1 MSNLLV
7 SRRSSCLVAVIACV
21 GISASA
27 HADRYRTTQQDFGG
41 VGLLQTPTAR
51 MAPEGSFS
59 FNANRTSPYSRYSIS
74 MQPLPWLEGTLR
86 YVSVSNRRYSNVEEF
101 SGDQSFKDK
110 AFDFKFRLLQ
120 ESYWAPE
127 VALGFR
133 DLAGTGLFSSEF
145 LVANKR
151 FYDLDFSLGV
161 AWGYIGNR
169 GDFSNPFSVLGDDY
183 DTRDAA
189 TVGTGGDFSI
199 DNYFRGDPSLFGGVE
214 YQTFWEP
221 LRLKVELDGN
231 DYQSEPLTNNQDQDS
246 PINFGAVYRLSKGI
260 DLSLGWERGNTAM
273 FGITLH
279 SNLKSD
285 PFPAKLL
292 DPPPERRQP
301 LPAGVSAQSV
311 DWANVS
317 DRLRDNAGFEVEKI
331 EVKDRELIVTGEQ
344 TTFRNQAQGL
354 GRASRILDNSTG
366 EGTYDW
372 YTLVNKPRGIA
383 VSEASI
389 DADRLRDLEQNR
401 IDEQDMRR
409 STVLATPSVLD
420 TELLHTEPLDKFTYG
435 LSLGYNQNVGGPDG
449 FILYQLLARLSGEYR
464 FKRNQWLHASV
475 AADLINNFDKF
486 RVTGPSEL
494 PRVRT
499 NIREYLTSSDVILE
513 NFQYTHTQRLNQ
525 DLYAMGYGGML
536 ESMFGGLG
544 GEVLYR
550 PAGDNWALGVDA
562 NWVRQRGFRQD
573 FSFREYSTL
582 TGHVTAYMQTNF
594 YNVLAKA
601 SAGRYLAG
609 DIGGTLDLS
618 RRFNNGITVGAYAT
632 QTNVSSE
639 EFGEG
644 SFDKGIY
651 FTFPFDAFFARSSQ
665 SQGTIGWNPLTRDGG
680 AKLSRFYQLYDLT
693 RDSDT
698 NRFNDGFNSLR
709 D

>member
-1 MSNLLV
+1 MSNASLTRHKYLT
-7 SRRSSCLVAVIACV
+7 LAVIASL
-21 GISASA
+21 GLSSNAY
-27 HADRYRTTQQDFGG
+27 ADRYRTTQHDFGG

-51 MAPEGSFS
+51 MAPEGTFS

-74 MQPLPWLEGTLR
+74 VQPLPWMEGTLR
-86 YVSVSNRRYSNVEEF
+86 YVAVSNRRYSQVENF
-101 SGDQSFKDK
+101 SGDQSYKDK
-110 AFDFKFRLLQ
+110 GFDFKFRLLK
-120 ESYWAPE
+120 EDYWKPE
-127 VALGFR
+127 LAVGFR
-133 DLAGTGLFSSEF
+133 DVGGTGLFASEF

-151 FYDLDFSLGV
+151 YYDLDFSLGM
-161 AWGYIGNR
+161 AWGYIGNKADI
-169 GDFSNPFSVLGDDY
+169 GNPFNILGSSYED
-183 DTRDAA
+183 RDAA
-189 TVGTGGDFSI
+189 TAGGEFSI
-199 DNYFRGDPSLFGGVE
+199 DSYFRGDPALFGGVE
-214 YQTFWEP
+214 YQTPWNP
-221 LRLKVELDGN
+221 LKLKMEFEGN
-231 DYQSEPLTNNQDQDS
+231 DYKSEPLANNQTQDS
-246 PINFGAVYRLSKGI
+246 SINLGMVYRLTNGI
-260 DLSLGWERGNTAM
+260 DLTVGWERGNTAM

-292 DPPPERRQP
+292 DPPPERREP
-301 LPAGVSAQSV
+301 LPAGVSAQAV

-317 DRLRDNAGFEVEKI
+317 DRLRDNAGFEVETI

-344 TTFRNQAQGL
+344 KTFRNQAQGL
-354 GRASRILDNSTG
+354 GRASRVLDNSTG

-372 YTLVNKPRGIA
+372 YTLVNKPRGMA

-389 DADRLRDLEQNR
+389 DAGRLRDLEQNR
-401 IDEQDMRR
+401 IDEQAMRR
-409 STVLATPSVLD
+409 STVLASPSVVGSD
-420 TELLHTEPLDKFTYG
+420 LLHQEPLEKFSYG
-435 LSLGYNQNVGGPDG
+435 VSLGYNQNVGGPDG
-449 FILYQLLARLSGEYR
+449 FILYQLLGRLTSEYR
-464 FKRNQWLHASV
+464 FERNQWLHASL
-475 AADLINNFDKF
+475 AANLINNFDKF

-513 NFQYTHTQRLNQ
+513 NFQYTHTKRLDR

-536 ESMFGGLG
+536 ESMFGGVG

-550 PAGDNWALGVDA
+550 PSGDNWAIGVDA

-573 FSFREYSTL
+573 FSFRDYSTL
-582 TGHVTAYMQTNF
+582 TGHFTAYLQTNF

-632 QTNVSSE
+632 QTDVSSE

-680 AKLSRFYQLYDLT
+680 AKLSRFYSLYDLT
-693 RDSDT
+693 EASNTD
-698 NRFNDGFNSLR
+698 RFNDGFNALR

>member
-1 MSNLLV
+1 MSNVILRSVYLV
-7 SRRSSCLVAVIACV
+7 PVLIAGLALPTSV
-21 GISASA
+21 M
-27 HADRYRTTQQDFGG
+27 ADRYRTTQHDFGG

-51 MAPEGSFS
+51 MAPEGTFS

-74 MQPLPWLEGTLR
+74 MQPLPWMEGTLR
-86 YVSVSNRRYSNVEEF
+86 YIAISNRRYSQVDEF
-101 SGDQSFKDK
+101 SGDQSLKDK

-120 ESYWAPE
+120 EGYWLPDLS
-127 VALGFR
+127 VGFR

-145 LVANKR
+145 VVANKR

-169 GDFSNPFSVLGDDY
+169 GDFRNPLGFLGDDY
-183 DTRDAA
+183 DSREAA

-199 DNYFRGDPSLFGGVE
+199 DNYFRGRPGIFGGVE
-214 YQTFWEP
+214 YQTPWDP
-221 LRLKVELDGN
+221 LRFKIELDGN
-231 DYQSEPLTNNQDQDS
+231 DYQSEPQQNNQDQDS
-246 PINFGAVYRLSKGI
+246 PINLGVVYRLTNGI

-273 FGITLH
+273 FGITMH
-279 SNLKSD
+279 ANLKDD
-285 PFPAKLL
+285 PFPSKLL
-292 DPPPERRQP
+292 DPPPERRAP

-317 DRLRDNAGFEVEKI
+317 DRLRENAGFAVETI

-344 TTFRNQAQGL
+344 KTFRNQAQGL

-389 DADRLRDLEQNR
+389 DASRLRDLEQNR
-401 IDEQDMRR
+401 IDEMAMRR

-420 TELLHTEPLDKFTYG
+420 TELLHTEPLEKFTYG

-449 FILYQLLARLSGEYR
+449 FILYQFLARVKGEYR

-475 AADLINNFDKF
+475 AANLINNFDKF
-486 RVTGPSEL
+486 RVEGESEL
-494 PRVRT
+494 PQVRT
-499 NIREYLTSSDVILE
+499 DIREYLTSSDVILE
-513 NFQYTHTQRLNQ
+513 NFQYTHTKRLDR

-536 ESMFGGLG
+536 ESMFGGVG

-550 PAGDNWALGVDA
+550 PAGGNWAVGVDA

-573 FSFREYSTL
+573 FSFRDYSTL
-582 TGHVTAYMQTNF
+582 TGHFTTYLQTNF
-594 YNVLAKA
+594 YNVLVKA

-618 RRFNNGITVGAYAT
+618 RRFNNGITVGGYAT
-632 QTNVSSE
+632 RTNVSSE

-665 SQGTIGWNPLTRDGG
+665 SQGTLGWNPLTRDGG
-680 AKLSRFYQLYDLT
+680 AKLSRFYSLYDLT